1 MPVLLN
7 LVEKQVLDS
16 VNDFL
21 KKEGVCGCEQCKLD
35 VAAIALNYLPP
46 RYVVAAQDAAYAKA
60 DLLGLQKYI
69 DIAGAITKAVKL
81 VKEHPR
87 H

>member
-1 MPVLLN
+1 RP
-7 LVEKQVLDS
+7 
-16 VNDFL
+16 
-21 KKEGVCGCEQCKLD
+21 

-46 RYVVAAQDAAYAKA
+46 RYVVASQDAAYAKA
-60 DLLGLQKYI
+60 DLLSLQKYI